1 MSNIKTHTA
10 TARILNDKQPV
21 RTYADFSSY
30 WGRGGRLRGIARDAV
45 IHALSMG
52 RNIERTSGWVRFP
65 YYHHV
70 FDDERHGFARQLD
83 YLREFGEFLSL
94 DDVVHLLES
103 GDVIDGRYF
112 CITFDDGFKNCLT
125 NALPILLD
133 RGVSAAFFVT
143 AGYIGSDIE
152 KDREKLLGFFDH
164 APVLMEF
171 LSWEECSEMSAAG
184 MTIGSHTVNHARLAE
199 LADADARQELDTSK
213 AMIAENLGQACDHFC
228 CPFGIPGRD
237 YNVERDPGLA
247 MAAGYKSMLTTE
259 RGATRRGDPPHQI
272 RRDHTLANWGN
283 HQLRYFLSL

>member
-1 MSNIKTHTA
+1 MSDTKMETA
-10 TARILNDKQPV
+10 AARTLNDNQPV
-21 RTYADFSSY
+21 RTYADFNSY
-30 WGRGGRLRGIARDAV
+30 SQRGGRLRGIARDAV
-45 IHALSMG
+45 IQALSIG
-52 RNIERTSGWVRFP
+52 RNIARTSGWVRFP

-83 YLREFGEFLSL
+83 YLRKFGEFISL
-94 DDVVHLLES
+94 DDVVGLLES

-112 CITFDDGFKNCLT
+112 CITFDDGFKSCLT

-133 RGVSAAFFVT
+133 QGASAAFFVPT
-143 AGYIGSDIE
+143 GYIGCDLE
-152 KDREKLLGFFDH
+152 MDREKLLGFFDH

-171 LSWEECSEMSAAG
+171 LNWEECREMSAAG

-199 LADADARQELDTSK
+199 FSEADACRELETSK
-213 AMIAENLGQACDHFC
+213 AIIAENLGQACHHFC
-228 CPFGIPGRD
+228 TPFGIPGRD

-259 RGATRRGDPPHQI
+259 RGATRRGDSPHRI